1 MLTQWPLVPSEL
13 QMETTPVWRGIPG
26 NAPEEAPGGA
36 PALSPGIS
44 PGVFYM
50 GTDCGGVFQGHL
62 SPSVLTASTPTPPSS
77 CSSPSQSRLDFQF
90 GSSSPSALPPQLPRH
105 LLCQHLHSVAVPPH
119 SPIPHLYCIVAPAC
133 ASTLHSSPS
142 CPPCSVPQGASPLP
156 FEFSLNHS
164 LQALPSYT
172 PFLLASL
179 SPPSPHSTFMSLS
192 TTTHEP
198 PSSPST
204 LPSAIHPI
212 HAPPYATSFATLTL
226 PSERLHFL
234 PTLPPMHGPPLPL
247 SASCTP
253 LSAFRPPIPQPL
265 ITMPSYPTCSCCCGT
280 LPSVL
285 HPIPSSRPTFPAKIH
300 PIHAPCT
307 IFPPFLPSV
316 PQPSTTA
323 SSCAACT
330 ATRLPPSSHRAS
342 TIYPLHAPPYPP
354 SPHYPCASH
363 LSALHHSA
371 FISGLHCHPCAAL
384 LSSDPPL
391 WLTSLSS
398 PDCHSR
404 HATGCHSGSCST
416 HSSGSTRSSTSSRSS
431 GSEDLFFRRGD
442 AVEEWHG
449 MDLTCHPMV
458 SRTHHDRS
466 TMPYASGAAAMP
478 WHGDLILSTS

>member
-13 QMETTPVWRGIPG
+13 QMGTTPVWGTPG
-26 NAPEEAPGGA
+26 NAREEGPGGA

-62 SPSVLTASTPTPPSS
+62 SPSALTASTPTPTSS

-90 GSSSPSALPPQLPRH
+90 GSSSPSAPATSAATSSAVSASAFG
-105 LLCQHLHSVAVPPH
+105 CGSVAPSQAGLPATQESQPVPH
-119 SPIPHLYCIVAPAC
+119 HRTAPLC
-133 ASTLHSSPS
+133 LFP
-142 CPPCSVPQGASPLP
+142 
-156 FEFSLNHS
+156 
-164 LQALPSYT
+164 
-172 PFLLASL
+172 
-179 SPPSPHSTFMSLS
+179 
-192 TTTHEP
+192 
-198 PSSPST
+198 
-204 LPSAIHPI
+204 
-212 HAPPYATSFATLTL
+212 
-226 PSERLHFL
+226 
-234 PTLPPMHGPPLPL
+234 LPPMNPLPPLPPCPQPFTP
-247 SASCTP
+247 STP
-253 LSAFRPPIPQPL
+253 LPTPPPSQPSPYHQSAFISYQHCLPCTALRSHSQPRARPCL
-265 ITMPSYPTCSCCCGT
+265 PSVLPSLSLSSPCLHIRPAAAAVAHCHPCCGT

-285 HPIPSSRPTFPAKIH
+285 HPIPPSRPTFPATIH

-307 IFPPFLPSV
+307 IFPSFLPSV

-330 ATRLPPSSHRAS
+330 ATRVPPSSHRAS
-342 TIYPLHAPPYPP
+342 TIYPMHAPPYPP

-371 FISGLHCHPCAAL
+371 FISGLHCHPCTAL

-391 WLTSLSS
+391 WLTSLGS

-404 HATGCHSGSCST
+404 HATGCHSCSCST

-442 AVEEWHG
+442 VVEEWYG

-478 WHGDLILSTS
+478 WHGDLILSTSWDMTVKLWSSAIPFR